1 MQLNLSNNLIES
13 LSKENKSLK
22 EKLEIYGDYNS
33 KMNLLD
39 SIKLK
44 DSEIQ

>member
-1 MQLNLSNNLIES
+1 MQLNSSKNLMES

-22 EKLEIYGDYNS
+22 EKLEIYGDY

-44 DSEIQ
+44 DYEIQ